1 MTAVHESFP
10 RQYAMTRG
18 FRLGAPR
25 AFRVGESPNRGAR
38 VAFVRSPHGRAAAG
52 DLWVADAEDGYRA
65 RLVVSSRDLASGSD
79 VPAAERARRER
90 LREVTSGITG
100 YSWDARATL
109 AVFAVDGAGYLA
121 NLDDG
126 NVEHLPFESAV
137 VDPQISPDARFVALV
152 ADGAVHVWALAT
164 GEVHRLSPVE
174 GAHVTWG
181 LADFIAAEEFG
192 RHRGMWWLP
201 DSTGVIAQRVDASAV
216 REIWLSDPAQPESP
230 PTPHRYPAAGT
241 QNAEVSLHLIGVD
254 GETAP
259 LAWDV
264 EAC

>member
-1 MTAVHESFP
+1 MCS
-10 RQYAMTRG
+10 
-18 FRLGAPR
+18 
-25 AFRVGESPNRGAR
+25 S
-38 VAFVRSPHGRAAAG
+38 
-52 DLWVADAEDGYRA
+52 DL
-65 RLVVSSRDLASGSD
+65 
-79 VPAAERARRER
+79 
-90 LREVTSGITG
+90 
-100 YSWDARATL
+100 
-109 AVFAVDGAGYLA
+109 VDGAGYLT

-137 VDPQISPDARFVALV
+137 VDPQISPDAQFVAFV
-152 ADGAVHVWALAT
+152 ADGAVHLWVLAT
-164 GEVHRLSPVE
+164 GEVRRLSPVD

-192 RHRGMWWLP
+192 RHRGLWWLA

-264 EAC
+264 EACCYLIDVHVASETDVLVTTMSRDQRHRRTYELRDGILAEIEIGRAHV